1 MTLVQVAA
9 RRKYLSVA
17 AMLKRHMDITWFP
30 NSWVRLR
37 TDKSV
42 IYFDPAY
49 LTTYFSKYIDKTEFS
64 KWPDPIDGLP
74 NGLEKA
80 DYIFITHHH
89 KDHCKK
95 VTSDRL
101 RNSKTKVYAPT
112 SCKKELGSTF
122 QTVKPGDNLQ
132 LDAET
137 SIRVIN
143 AYNTETGSST
153 RKQHKK
159 GKGVGYILTIGS
171 LTVYHA
177 GDTDFIPDME
187 ELGNIDIALIPI
199 GGKFTMDID
208 EAINTTLAIKP
219 RIVIPIHHLD
229 QSPEMFDLK
238 LQKKNKM
245 KCIIPKIG
253 QTIKL

>member
-1 MTLVQVAA
+1 
-9 RRKYLSVA
+9 
-17 AMLKRHMDITWFP
+17 MLKRRTDITWFP

-37 TDKSV
+37 IDKQV

-49 LTTYFSKYIDKTEFS
+49 LTTYFSKYKDKTEFS
-64 KWPDPIDGLP
+64 KWPGPIDGLP

-122 QTVKPGDNLQ
+122 QTVKPGDTLQ
-132 LDAET
+132 IDVEIT
-137 SIRVIN
+137 MKVIN
-143 AYNTETGSST
+143 AYNTLSGSST
-153 RKQHKK
+153 RNQHKK
-159 GKGVGYILTIGS
+159 GKGVGYVLKIGS

-177 GDTDFIPDME
+177 GDTDFIPDMK
-187 ELGNIDIALIPI
+187 ELGSVDIAFIPI

-208 EAINTTLAIKP
+208 EAIKTTLAIDPK
-219 RIVIPIHHLD
+219 IVIPIHHLD
-229 QSPEMFDLK
+229 QNPEMFCSKLLK
-238 LQKKNKM
+238 TNKM
-245 KCIIPKIG
+245 KCIIPIIG
-253 QTIKL
+253 QPIIL

>member
-1 MTLVQVAA
+1 
-9 RRKYLSVA
+9 
-17 AMLKRHMDITWFP
+17 MLKRHIDITWFP

-37 TDKSV
+37 TDKRV

-49 LTTYFSKYIDKTEFS
+49 LSTYFSKYKDKNEFS

-74 NGLEKA
+74 NRLEIA

-112 SCKKELGSTF
+112 SCKKELGTTF

-132 LDAET
+132 LDSEI

-159 GKGVGYILTIGS
+159 GKGVGYVLTIDS

-177 GDTDFIPDME
+177 GDTDLIPDMK
-187 ELGNIDIALIPI
+187 ELGNVDIAFIPI

-208 EAINTTLAIKP
+208 EAINTTLAIGP
-219 RIVIPIHHLD
+219 QIVIPIHHLE
-229 QSPEMFDLK
+229 QSPEIFSFKLLK
-238 LQKKNKM
+238 KSKV
-245 KCIIPKIG
+245 KCIIPIIG
-253 QTIKL
+253 QPIKL

>member
-1 MTLVQVAA
+1 MKNKFVGL
-9 RRKYLSVA
+9 LLHELPLP
-17 AMLKRHMDITWFP
+17 AMLKRHIDITWFP
-30 NSWVRLR
+30 NSWIRLR
-37 TDKSV
+37 TDKRV

-49 LTTYFSKYIDKTEFS
+49 LTTYFSKFKDKTEFS

-74 NGLEKA
+74 NGIEKA

-112 SCKKELGSTF
+112 SCKIELGSTF

-187 ELGNIDIALIPI
+187 ELGNIDIAFIPI

-208 EAINTTLAIKP
+208 EAINTALVIKP
-219 RIVIPIHHLD
+219 RILIPIHHLD
-229 QSPEMFDLK
+229 QSPEMFCLK
-238 LQKKNKM
+238 LLKKSKM
-245 KCIIPKIG
+245 KCIIPIIG
-253 QTIKL
+253 KTIKL

>member
-1 MTLVQVAA
+1 MM
-9 RRKYLSVA
+9 SD
-17 AMLKRHMDITWFP
+17 AMLKKQIDITWFP
-30 NSWVRLR
+30 NSWIRIR
-37 TDKSV
+37 SGRRV

-49 LTTYFSKYIDKTEFS
+49 LKTYFLNYKDKTEFS
-64 KWPDPIDGLP
+64 KWPHPIDGLP
-74 NGLEKA
+74 DGLEKA

-101 RNSKTKVYAPT
+101 RTSKTKIYAPA
-112 SCKKELGSTF
+112 SCKKELGEMF

-132 LDAET
+132 LDSELG
-137 SIRVIN
+137 IRVIN

-159 GKGVGYILTIGS
+159 GRGVGYVLSIGT

-177 GDTDFIPDME
+177 GDTDFIPDMT
-187 ELGNIDIALIPI
+187 ELGNIDVALIPI

-208 EAINTTLAIKP
+208 EAIHTTLVIDP
-219 RIVIPIHHLD
+219 QIVIPIHHLD
-229 QSPEMFDLK
+229 QNPEMFSLR
-238 LQKKNKM
+238 LQQNE

-253 QTIKL
+253 QPIIL

>member
-1 MTLVQVAA
+1 
-9 RRKYLSVA
+9 
-17 AMLKRHMDITWFP
+17 MLTTKLKKIDITWFP

-37 TDKSV
+37 IKKRV

-49 LTTYFSKYIDKTEFS
+49 LTTYFSKYKDKTEYS
-64 KWPDPIDGLP
+64 KWPDQIDGLP

-95 VTSDRL
+95 VTTERL
-101 RNSKTKVYAPT
+101 CNSITKVYAPS
-112 SCKKELGSTF
+112 SCKKELGTIF
-122 QTVKPGDNLQ
+122 QTVKPGDILQ

-153 RKQHKK
+153 KKQHKK
-159 GKGVGYILTIGS
+159 GTGVGYILSIDAIR
-171 LTVYHA
+171 VYNT
-177 GDTDFIPDME
+177 GDTDLIPDIK
-187 ELGNIDIALIPI
+187 ELGDIDIAFIPI

-208 EAINTTLAIKP
+208 EAITTTLKINP
-219 RIVIPIHHLD
+219 RIVIPIHHLN
-229 QSPEMFDLK
+229 QSPDIFSLK
-238 LQKKNKM
+238 LQKKNKI

-253 QTIKL
+253 QPIKL